1 MVTACAA
8 ETAASKPSSLQ
19 QDVDA
24 LVTGGA
30 PGAILLVRD
39 GNRTSHYAGGFADVA
54 RKRPMRARDHFK
66 IACLTKSY
74 TATVVLQLVAEGEL
88 HLTDTVERWLPGLVP
103 NGGKITIR
111 ELLNHTSGIPEYET
125 DARYL
130 KPYLSGNF
138 AYYWPPRKM
147 VALAVSHKPLFPP
160 GKTRISA
167 YSNTNYVIAGLIVEA
182 VTGHTIG
189 AELNRRIFRPL
200 HLRDTSYPTKPGLP
214 SPYTHGYM
222 VVGKPPAVDVSG
234 LSPSL
239 SPASGAIVSTA
250 DDVAD
255 FYRALFCR
263 TSAPIRPVE
272 GDEDNHPGG
281 TLGRHSRPVLRP
293 RPRAIPDLMR
303 QRLGPQRRHPRLCHV
318 HLLERQRNAPSPA
331 DGEPRLKLAPE
342 SRFQALHQ
350 SPRHRLLPHREPS
363 TPSLPWRFRGVT
375 RVHARSLATQFFLQT
390 DWIGTAEYA
399 SQDVARVQ
407 SDVSV
412 LCPRAVAV

>member
-167 YSNTNYVIAGLIVEA
+167 YFE
-182 VTGHTIG
+182 HQ
-189 AELNRRIFRPL
+189 
-200 HLRDTSYPTKPGLP
+200 LRDRRSDRRGGHRTHDRRRTEQADLP
-214 SPYTHGYM
+214 APPSARHQLPNQAGSAQPVHARLHGRRQ
-222 VVGKPPAVDVSG
+222 A
-234 LSPSL
+234 
-239 SPASGAIVSTA
+239 
-250 DDVAD
+250 
-255 FYRALFCR
+255 
-263 TSAPIRPVE
+263 
-272 GDEDNHPGG
+272 PGG
-281 TLGRHSRPVLRP
+281 RRQRAQPVPVARLGCDRLHRRRRRRLLPRPVL
-293 RPRAIPDLMR
+293 
-303 QRLGPQRRHPRLCHV
+303 
-318 HLLERQRNAPSPA
+318 
-331 DGEPRLKLAPE
+331 
-342 SRFQALHQ
+342 
-350 SPRHRLLPHREPS
+350 
-363 TPSLPWRFRGVT
+363 
-375 RVHARSLATQFFLQT
+375 
-390 DWIGTAEYA
+390 
-399 SQDVARVQ
+399 QDVC
-407 SDVSV
+407 SDPT
-412 LCPRAVAV
+412 C